1 MKKRILKGAAMGFTL
16 ALAISSC
23 SNQEEQFLDIE
34 NGKLETEE
42 LIVSQSSQIIEG
54 SYIIVFNQKVT
65 GDMGAKYG
73 NDHKA
78 ARLAVRSEAEKMF
91 AENKVGSF
99 EISNSYSKVFNGV
112 AAKLT
117 SDEVS
122 RLKSDNRI
130 AYIEKDQMITLAPPP
145 GKGPGNGG
153 GGTAAQETPWGIT
166 RVNGVTGYSGNGV
179 AWIIDTGIDLDH
191 PDLNVDASRG
201 FNAFTSGKD
210 GQSFDD
216 GNGHGSHVA
225 GTIAAIN
232 NDIGVIGVAPGATVI
247 PVKVLGSRGSGS
259 YSGVI
264 AGIEHVAANGGNGDV
279 ANMSLGGPISQAV
292 DDAVFAAQ
300 SSEVKFVLAAGNE
313 SDDANNHS
321 PARVNGNNI
330 YTISAMNSNNDG
342 WASFS
347 NFGNPPIDYCA
358 PGVSIKSTWKDG
370 GYNTISGTSM
380 AAPHAAGVLL
390 LGSARASG
398 TVNGDPDGEPDTII
412 SH

>member
-1 MKKRILKGAAMGFTL
+1 MKKRILKGAALGFTL
-16 ALAISSC
+16 ALVITSC
-23 SNQEEQFLDIE
+23 SNQEEQFIEIE
-34 NGKLETEE
+34 NGQLETEE
-42 LIVSQSSQIIEG
+42 SIVSQSSQTIED

-65 GDMGAKYG
+65 GDIGAKFG

-78 ARLAVRSEAEKMF
+78 ARLAVQSAAEKMF
-91 AENKVGSF
+91 AENKVGTF

-112 AAKLT
+112 ATKLS
-117 SDEVS
+117 SDDVA
-122 RLKSDNRI
+122 RLNTDRRI

-153 GGTAAQETPWGIT
+153 GGSTAEETPWGIT
-166 RVNGVTGYSGNGV
+166 RVNGVSNYTGTGV
-179 AWIIDTGIDLDH
+179 AWVIDTGIDLDH
-191 PDLNVDASRG
+191 PDLIVDATRG

-247 PVKVLGSRGSGS
+247 PIKVLGSRGSGS

-279 ANMSLGGPISQAV
+279 ANLSLGGPVSQAV
-292 DDAVFAAQ
+292 DDAVIAAQ
-300 SSEVKFVLAAGNE
+300 TSGVIFVLAAGNDG
-313 SDDANNHS
+313 DDANNHS
-321 PARVNGNNI
+321 PARVNGPNI
-330 YTISAMNSNNDG
+330 YTISAMSNGDN

-347 NFGNPPIDYCA
+347 NYGNPPIDFCA
-358 PGVSIKSTWKDG
+358 PGVAVKSTWKDG

-390 LGSARASG
+390 LGNAGSSG
-398 TVNGDPDGEPDTII
+398 PVNGDPDGEPDPII
-412 SH
+412 TH

>member
-1 MKKRILKGAAMGFTL
+1 MKKRILKGAALGFTL
-16 ALAISSC
+16 ALVITSC
-23 SNQEEQFLDIE
+23 SNQEEQFIEIE
-34 NGKLETEE
+34 NGQLETEE
-42 LIVSQSSQIIEG
+42 SIVSQSSQTIED

-65 GDMGAKYG
+65 GDIGAKFG

-78 ARLAVRSEAEKMF
+78 ARLAVQSAAEKMF
-91 AENKVGSF
+91 AENKVGTF

-112 AAKLT
+112 ATKLS
-117 SDEVS
+117 SDDVA
-122 RLKSDNRI
+122 RLNTDRRI

-153 GGTAAQETPWGIT
+153 GEPTGEEKPWGIT
-166 RVNGVTGYSGNGV
+166 RVNGGSGTANGV
-179 AWIIDTGIDLDH
+179 AWVIDTGIDLDH
-191 PDLNVDASRG
+191 PDLIVDATRG

-247 PVKVLGSRGSGS
+247 PIKVLGSRGSGS

-279 ANMSLGGPISQAV
+279 ANLSLGGPVSQAV
-292 DDAVFAAQ
+292 DDAVIAAQ
-300 SSEVKFVLAAGNE
+300 TSGVIFVLAAGNDG
-313 SDDANNHS
+313 DDANNHS
-321 PARVNGNNI
+321 PARVNGNSI
-330 YTISAMNSNNDG
+330 YTISAMSNGDN

-347 NFGNPPIDYCA
+347 NYGNPPVDFCA
-358 PGVSIKSTWKDG
+358 PGVAVKSTWKDG

-390 LGSARASG
+390 LGNAGSSG
-398 TVNGDPDGEPDTII
+398 PVNGDPDGEPDPII
-412 SH
+412 TH

>member
-1 MKKRILKGAAMGFTL
+1 MKKRILKGAALGFTL
-16 ALAISSC
+16 ALVISSC
-23 SNQEEQFLDIE
+23 SNQEDQFIEIE
-34 NGKLETEE
+34 NGQLETEE
-42 LIVSQSSQIIEG
+42 LMVSQSSQTIEG

-65 GDMGAKYG
+65 GDIGAKFG

-78 ARLAVRSEAEKMF
+78 ARLAVQSAAEKMF
-91 AENKVGSF
+91 AENKVGTF

-112 AAKLT
+112 ATKLS
-117 SDEVS
+117 SDDVA
-122 RLKSDNRI
+122 RLKTDKRI

-153 GGTAAQETPWGIT
+153 GEPAGEEKPWGIT
-166 RVNGVTGYSGNGV
+166 RVNGGSGTANGV
-179 AWIIDTGIDLDH
+179 AWVIDTGIDLDH
-191 PDLNVDASRG
+191 PDLNVVASRG

-210 GQSFDD
+210 GRSLDD

-225 GTIAAIN
+225 GTIAAIDN
-232 NDIGVIGVAPGATVI
+232 EIGVIGVAPGATVI
-247 PVKVLGSRGSGS
+247 PVKVLDSRGSGS

-279 ANMSLGGPISQAV
+279 ANLSLGGPPSSAV
-292 DDAVFAAQ
+292 DNAVFVAARD
-300 SSEVKFVLAAGNE
+300 SGVKFVLAAGNDG
-313 SDDANNHS
+313 DDANNHS

-330 YTISAMNSNNDG
+330 YTISAMSNGDN

-347 NFGNPPIDYCA
+347 NFGNPPVDYCA
-358 PGVSIKSTWKDG
+358 PGVAVKSTWKDG

-390 LGSARASG
+390 LGNASASG
-398 TVNGDPDGEPDTII
+398 TVNGDPDGSPDTII